1 VTTPTTTTAPLRRTP
16 LHQLHVASGAKMVE
30 FGGWEMP
37 LQYTGIVAEH
47 RAVRSA
53 VGLFD
58 VSHMGEVAVRG
69 PAAGDAVQRL
79 ITNDAAKLED
89 GGALY
94 TLICQPDG
102 GIVDDCIVYRRA
114 ADDYMIIVNASNAA
128 KDLAWIRGHAAAGV
142 PGVPGVAD
150 VIDESDETALIAVQG
165 PAAVAL
171 CARLADT
178 DLAAVARFHFA
189 RCRVGG
195 VPALAARTGYTGEDG
210 FELACPAE
218 RAAELWTALLAE
230 GAADGVQ
237 PIGLGARDT
246 LRLEARLCLYGN
258 DIDETTT
265 PLEAGLGW
273 AVKLD
278 AGDFI
283 GRDALARQK
292 VKGVTRSLVG
302 FRIDGRGIARH
313 GYPIVDRAHSGDQ
326 VIGQVT
332 SGTTGIT
339 VGGAIGMGYVPVGHA
354 APGGA
359 LTVDCR
365 GKDVTAHIVK
375 GPFYQRGRGAS

>member
-1 VTTPTTTTAPLRRTP
+1 
-16 LHQLHVASGAKMVE
+16 MVE
-30 FGGWEMP
+30 FGGWDMP
-37 LQYTGIVAEH
+37 LQYQGIVAEH

-58 VSHMGEVAVRG
+58 VSHMGEVSLRG
-69 PAAGDAVQRL
+69 PGAGAAVQRL
-79 ITNDAAKLED
+79 ITNDATKLED

-94 TLICQPDG
+94 TLICMPSG

-114 ADDYMIIVNASNAA
+114 SDDYMIIVNASNTD
-128 KDLAWIRGHAAAGV
+128 KDLAWMREHAGRG
-142 PGVPGVAD
+142 PGAPEIA
-150 VIDESDETALIAVQG
+150 DESEQTGLIAVQG

-171 CARLADT
+171 CDRLADA
-178 DLAAVARFHFA
+178 DLASVPRFHFA
-189 RCRVGG
+189 RCQVAG
-195 VPALAARTGYTGEDG
+195 VPSLVARTGYTGEDG
-210 FELACPAE
+210 FELACPAD
-218 RAAELWTALLAE
+218 RAPDLWSALLAE

-258 DIDETTT
+258 DIDDTTT

-283 GRDALARQK
+283 GRDALVRQK
-292 VKGVTRSLVG
+292 ADGVKRSLVG

-313 GYPIVDRAHSGDQ
+313 GYPIVDRGRAPDEQ
-326 VIGQVT
+326 VVGQVT

-339 VGGAIGMGYVPVGHA
+339 VGAAIGMGYVPVSHA
-354 APGGA
+354 AAGSA

-365 GKDVTAHIVK
+365 GKDVTAHVVK

>member
-1 VTTPTTTTAPLRRTP
+1 MTTPTTPTTAALRRTP
-16 LHQLHVASGAKMVE
+16 LHRLHVASGAKMVE

-37 LQYTGIVAEH
+37 LQYQGIVAEH

-58 VSHMGEVAVRG
+58 VSHMGEVALRG

-89 GGALY
+89 GSALY
-94 TLICQPDG
+94 TVMCLPDG

-128 KDLAWIRGHAAAGV
+128 KDLAWVRQHAGAAAV
-142 PGVPGVAD
+142 T
-150 VIDESDETALIAVQG
+150 DESDETALIAVQG

-171 CARLADT
+171 CARLAEAA
-178 DLAAVARFHFA
+178 DLAGVGRFHFA
-189 RCRVGG
+189 RCRIAG
-195 VPALAARTGYTGEDG
+195 VPCLAARTGYTGEDG
-210 FELACPAE
+210 FELACPAD
-218 RAAELWTALLAE
+218 RAADLWSALLAE

-273 AVKLD
+273 VVKLD
-278 AGDFI
+278 AGDFV

-292 VKGVTRSLVG
+292 VAGVKRSLVG

-313 GYPIVDRAHSGDQ
+313 GYAIVDRALEGDP

-339 VGGAIGMGYVPVGHA
+339 VGGAIGMGYVPVSHA
-354 APGGA
+354 AAGRE